1 MTIDEYF
8 EDWSKVV
15 DLKETDR
22 IIKKLS
28 ASNVTIC
35 PKTKDI
41 FKAFKLCSLKNLRT
55 VILGYDPYPD
65 LYKGKPRA
73 TGIAF
78 ANSPDTP
85 EKDYSPSLKV
95 LRESVID
102 FTKPHEIITFDPSL
116 EKWEEQGVLL
126 LNTSLTCELGK
137 TDSHSLLWKPFTQS
151 LLTNLSK
158 YTVGIVYVLMGSYA
172 QSFERCIN
180 TKFNFVIRCRHP
192 SYYART
198 NTGMP
203 SDVWKQVNNI
213 LIGQSGYGIEWF
225 KEDKFSND

>member
-1 MTIDEYF
+1 MF
-8 EDWSKVV
+8 H
-15 DLKETDR
+15 
-22 IIKKLS
+22 
-28 ASNVTIC
+28 
-35 PKTKDI
+35 
-41 FKAFKLCSLKNLRT
+41 
-55 VILGYDPYPD
+55 
-65 LYKGKPRA
+65 
-73 TGIAF
+73 
-78 ANSPDTP
+78 SPDTP

-102 FTKPHEIITFDPSL
+102 FTKPHGIITFDPSL

-225 KEDKFSND
+225 KEDKFNNE